1 MSVLPP
7 TSPAEASE
15 RANKAIERFEEKMG
29 SPAPAFLHA
38 MLGSESMIH
47 DTFMNLDTLLNKG
60 KLANDAKALMGFAA
74 ATTARNQDVARWFAE
89 MSRKNG
95 RSDADLHEVLAV
107 VATCTSYNQLYKFR
121 YLSQDPTF
129 AQMRPGLR
137 ATPFVNSTLS
147 KDIVELLCVGVST
160 INGCQSCVSGH
171 VQAALQA
178 GLTHEMIEDAV
189 RITAATAGICAWSAN
204 TLG

>member
-7 TSPAEASE
+7 TAPAEASE
-15 RANKAIERFEEKMG
+15 RANKAIERFQEKMG
-29 SPAPAFLHA
+29 SAAPTFLHA

-47 DTFMNLDTLLNKG
+47 DTFMNLDGLLNKG
-60 KLANDAKALMGFAA
+60 KLAADAKALMGFAA
-74 ATTARNQDVARWFAE
+74 ATTARCPEVARWFADLA
-89 MSRKNG
+89 RKHG
-95 RSDADLHEVLAV
+95 RTDADLHETLAV

-129 AQMRPGLR
+129 EQMRPGLR
-137 ATPFVNSTLS
+137 ATPFVNSTLG

-178 GLTHEMIEDAV
+178 GLTHEMIEEAV
-189 RITAATAGICAWSAN
+189 RITAATAGISAWTAN
-204 TLG
+204 TLD